1 MAKIRRA
8 SHADIPEIA
17 RVWRAGWL
25 DGHVGNVPDEV
36 VAARNEA
43 HFLRTSEEL
52 VDSTLLAV
60 DDDGSVLGVVLVMD
74 EELGQLAVAA
84 GARGRGIGQALVT
97 AAEELI
103 AVNHDLAELAVVPGN
118 VTARRLYERC
128 GWTDRGE
135 VTMPARP
142 DEPGGLPVPVVV
154 RHYVKQLR

>member
-1 MAKIRRA
+1 MRIRPA
-8 SHADIPEIA
+8 VAADIPEIA

-36 VAARNEA
+36 VAARDEA

-52 VDSTLLAV
+52 VDTTLLAV
-60 DDDGSVLGVVLVMD
+60 DDDDTVLGVVLVTD

-84 GARGRGIGQALVT
+84 EARGRGIGQALVT

-103 AVNHDLAELAVVPGN
+103 AVNHDRAELGVAPGN
-118 VTARRLYERC
+118 TTARRLYERC
-128 GWTDRGE
+128 GWTDLGD

-142 DEPGGLPVPVVV
+142 DELGGLPVPVVL

>member
-1 MAKIRRA
+1 MRIRRA
-8 SHADIPEIA
+8 VPADIPEIA

-36 VAARNEA
+36 VAARDEA
-43 HFLRTSEEL
+43 HFLRVSTEQ
-52 VDSTLLAV
+52 VDTTLLAV
-60 DDDGSVLGVVLVMD
+60 DDDGQLLGVVLVD
-74 EELGQLAVAA
+74 GEELLQLAVASE
-84 GARGRGIGQALVT
+84 ARGRGVGQALVT

-103 AVNHDLAELAVVPGN
+103 ALEHDLAELGVAPGN
-118 VTARRLYERC
+118 TTARRLYERC

-142 DEPGGLPVPVVV
+142 DEPGGLPVPVVL

>member
-1 MAKIRRA
+1 MVQIRRA
-8 SHADIPEIA
+8 VPSDIPEIA

-36 VAARNEA
+36 VAVRTEA
-43 HFLRTSEEL
+43 HFLRVSTEEVETTL
-52 VDSTLLAV
+52 VAV
-60 DDDGSVLGVVLVMD
+60 DDDDTVLGVVMVTD

-84 GARGRGIGQALVT
+84 EARGCGIGQALVT

-103 AVNHDLAELAVVPGN
+103 ATHHDLAELGVAPGN
-118 VTARRLYERC
+118 TTARRLYERC

-142 DEPGGLPVPVVV
+142 GEPGGLPVPVVL

>member
-1 MAKIRRA
+1 MVQIRRA
-8 SHADIPEIA
+8 ASSDIPEIA

-36 VAARNEA
+36 VAARDEA
-43 HFLRTSEEL
+43 HFLRVSKEE
-52 VDSTLLAV
+52 VDTTLLAV
-60 DDDGSVLGVVLVMD
+60 DDDGSVLGVVMVTD

-84 GARGRGIGQALVT
+84 EARGRGIGQALVT

-103 AVNHDLAELAVVPGN
+103 ATHHDLAELGVAPGN
-118 VTARRLYERC
+118 TTARRLYERC

-142 DEPGGLPVPVVV
+142 DEPGGLPVPVIL

>member
-1 MAKIRRA
+1 MVQIRRA
-8 SHADIPEIA
+8 VPADIPEIA

-36 VAARNEA
+36 VAARDEA
-43 HFLRTSEEL
+43 HVLRVSAEE
-52 VDSTLLAV
+52 VDTTRLAV
-60 DDDGSVLGVVLVMD
+60 DDDGSVLGVVMVTD

-84 GARGRGIGQALVT
+84 EARGRGIGQALVT

-103 AVNHDLAELAVVPGN
+103 ATSHDLAELGVAPGN
-118 VTARRLYERC
+118 TTARRLYERC
-128 GWTDRGE
+128 GWTDRGD

-142 DEPGGLPVPVVV
+142 GEQGGLPVPVVL

>member
-1 MAKIRRA
+1 MRIRRA
-8 SHADIPEIA
+8 VPADIAEIA

-36 VAARNEA
+36 VAARDEA
-43 HFLRTSEEL
+43 HFLRVSTEQ
-52 VDSTLLAV
+52 VDTTLLAV
-60 DDDGSVLGVVLVMD
+60 DDDGQLLGVVLVD
-74 EELGQLAVAA
+74 GEELLQLAVASE
-84 GARGRGIGQALVT
+84 ARGRGVGQALVT

-103 AVNHDLAELAVVPGN
+103 ALEHDLAELGVAPGN
-118 VTARRLYERC
+118 TTARRLYERC

-142 DEPGGLPVPVVV
+142 DEPGGLPVPVVL

>member
-1 MAKIRRA
+1 MRIRPA
-8 SHADIPEIA
+8 VAADIPEIA

-36 VAARNEA
+36 VAARDEA

-52 VDSTLLAV
+52 VDTTLLAV
-60 DDDGSVLGVVLVMD
+60 DDDDTVLGVVLITD

-84 GARGRGIGQALVT
+84 EARGKGIGQALVT

-103 AVNHDLAELAVVPGN
+103 AVDHDRAELGVAPGN
-118 VTARRLYERC
+118 TTARRLYERC
-128 GWTDRGE
+128 GWTDLGD

-142 DEPGGLPVPVVV
+142 DELGGLPVPVVL

>member
-1 MAKIRRA
+1 MRIRRA
-8 SHADIPEIA
+8 VPADIPEIA

-36 VAARNEA
+36 VAARDEA
-43 HFLRTSEEL
+43 HFLRVSTEQ
-52 VDSTLLAV
+52 VDTTLLAV
-60 DDDGSVLGVVLVMD
+60 DDDGQLLGVVLVD
-74 EELGQLAVAA
+74 GEELLQLAVASE
-84 GARGRGIGQALVT
+84 ARGRGVGQALVT

-103 AVNHDLAELAVVPGN
+103 GLDHDLAELGVAPGN
-118 VTARRLYERC
+118 TTARRLYERC

-142 DEPGGLPVPVVV
+142 DEPGGLPVPVVL